1 MYISYLDHPESGS
14 WREGVGPGP
23 SQREV
28 PWSQLLGWSKTDSSI
43 DGKKAYSG
51 ERGKR
56 GERERDVEGKRSKKR
71 GERSVEKRG

>member
-51 ERGKR
+51 ERGKTG
-56 GERERDVEGKRSKKR
+56 GERERC
-71 GERSVEKRG
+71 GEEERTEWK